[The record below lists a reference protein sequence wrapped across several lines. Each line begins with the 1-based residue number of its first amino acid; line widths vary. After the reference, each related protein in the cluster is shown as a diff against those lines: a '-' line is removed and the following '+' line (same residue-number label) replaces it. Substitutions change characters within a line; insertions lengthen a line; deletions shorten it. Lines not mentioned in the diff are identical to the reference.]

1 MNKNKLSRL
10 EKEFDSNSMK
20 GSINYMK
27 LESGKYISVNTND
40 KTEILNE
47 LEYLFEGCKIN
58 PEIVF
63 NSLEEIKE
71 RFGSDF
77 EYNDTTYALNELNSC
92 FVNQSQMT

>member
-1 MNKNKLSRL
+1 MSKNKLRRL
-10 EKEFDSNSMK
+10 EKEFESKSMK
-20 GSINYMK
+20 GSINYK
-27 LESGKYISVNTND
+27 RIENSKYISVNTND

-77 EYNDTTYALNELNSC
+77 EYKDCTNEHENFCSH
-92 FVNQSQMT
+92 FE